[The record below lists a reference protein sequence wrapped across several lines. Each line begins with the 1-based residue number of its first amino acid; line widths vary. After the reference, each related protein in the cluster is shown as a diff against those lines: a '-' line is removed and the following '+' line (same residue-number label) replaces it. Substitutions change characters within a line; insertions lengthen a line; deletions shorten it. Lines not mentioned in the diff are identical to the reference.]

1 MKKTLILSVL
11 MIFLVSP
18 LGAATVYK
26 WVDEKGVTN
35 FSDDP
40 EKIPPAY
47 RDRALRQQVEEPPQ
61 ASSPPPAQQ
70 PVNQVGERTTD
81 AYGRGEVWWRE
92 RARPLKEKLKEATEN
107 YEKANS
113 EFTKKADEI
122 GKTNFAGRSRSQSKW
137 DAMELNRLNEQ
148 KKKCEVQVAEANEK
162 LKELGREAEEAKA
175 NPDWL
180 K

>member
-1 MKKTLILSVL
+1 MKKIIILSVL

-18 LGAATVYK
+18 LGAATIYK

-47 RDRALRQQVEEPPQ
+47 RDRALREQMEEPQ
-61 ASSPPPAQQ
+61 RASSPPPAQQ
-70 PVNQVGERTTD
+70 PAQQVEERATD
-81 AYGRGEVWWRE
+81 VQGRGEAWWRE
-92 RARPLKEKLKEATEN
+92 RARPLKERLKEATEN

-113 EFTKKADEI
+113 EFTKKAEAI
-122 GKTNFAGRSRSQSKW
+122 GRTNFYGRSRSQSKW
-137 DAMELNRLNEQ
+137 DAMELNRLNEE
-148 KKKCEVQVAEANEK
+148 KKKCEAQVAEANEK

-180 K
+180 N

>member
-1 MKKTLILSVL
+1 MKKIIIPAVL

-18 LGAATVYK
+18 LRAATIYK

-35 FSDDP
+35 FADDP

-47 RDRALRQQVEEPPQ
+47 RDRVLKEQMEDVPQ
-61 ASSPPPAQQ
+61 ASLPPPAEQ
-70 PVNQVGERTTD
+70 PVQQVGERTTD
-81 AYGRGEVWWRE
+81 VYGRGEVWWRE

-113 EFTKKADEI
+113 EFTKKAGEI
-122 GKTNFAGRSRSQSKW
+122 GRTNFYGRSRSQTKW
-137 DAMELNRLNEQ
+137 DAMELNRLNEE
-148 KKKCEVQVAEANEK
+148 KKKCEAQVAEANER
-162 LKELGREAEEAKA
+162 LKELGKEAEEAKA

-180 K
+180 R